1 MARLAGGRTKLVGLT
16 AAILAL
22 ALSPLGHY
30 AHTIPLAALAGVLFF
45 IAARLIKIK
54 QLALI
59 WRSRRLE
66 FGLALIS
73 MLGVIL
79 VGVEQGLAIAVGL
92 AILDQTW
99 RAARPQM
106 VELGRRTGT
115 TSWEPLNDK
124 GVESVDHTLV
134 VLFDNDIFFANAGV
148 FRRELHQ
155 VMAKYPTTKHLV
167 IDAVA
172 ISDIDF
178 TGMTILSQ
186 VVNDLNKDGVS
197 IVLARANQHVQ
208 QSLATSDDKTLRDV
222 SFHDSVN
229 TAVNAGRAGGSAPR

>member
-1 MARLAGGRTKLVGLT
+1 
-16 AAILAL
+16 
-22 ALSPLGHY
+22 
-30 AHTIPLAALAGVLFF
+30 
-45 IAARLIKIK
+45 
-54 QLALI
+54 
-59 WRSRRLE
+59 
-66 FGLALIS
+66 

-106 VELGRRTGT
+106 VVLGRRAGT
-115 TSWEPLNDK
+115 TSWEPLSQK

-155 VMAKYPTTKHLV
+155 LMVKYPDTKHLV

-172 ISDIDF
+172 ISDVDF
-178 TGMTILSQ
+178 TGMTILGQ
-186 VVNDLNKDGVS
+186 VVGDLKKDGVS
-197 IVLARANQHVQ
+197 IVLARANEHVRH
-208 QSLATSDDKTLRDV
+208 SFHASFDKVLRDV
-222 SFHDSVN
+222 KFHDSVN
-229 TAVNAGRAGGSAPR
+229 TAVNAGLASGSASS